1 MIRLVIQSMLQ
12 KGWINDDDDDDDD
25 DDDYY
30 YYHYYYYNIVCVKG
44 KLFSPHTLDSSIII
58 T

>member
-30 YYHYYYYNIVCVKG
+30 YYNIVCVKG
-44 KLFSPHTLDSSIII
+44 KLFWPHTLDSSIII